1 MKIALFLLLALCG
14 STAFSQLQNV
24 NVYFDKL
31 SSVIRPEGIT
41 ELENISKLLKADS
54 TTIQSISVYSDTLGT
69 VELNARLAQERYLNS
84 LNVLGIKTN
93 DVTFETNIY
102 GEEFPFVES
111 EYQIELFRRVTIV
124 HFVKEEE
131 LIEETIEEVIE
142 EIVEE
147 VIIEE
152 EVKEPPSKLITQL
165 EAFIKDS
172 NTDEILLEL
181 SILFVGDKDIIMKE
195 SETELNQLYN
205 FLKKNSRLTAQIRGH
220 VCCKANKK
228 LSKARAER
236 VYDYLVQNSIS
247 AHRLSYKGFSNK
259 IPKVTP
265 ELSDEDRQAN
275 RRVDV
280 VFKK

>member
-14 STAFSQLQNV
+14 STAFSQIQTV
-24 NVYFDKL
+24 NIYFDKL

-124 HFVKEEE
+124 HFVKEE
-131 LIEETIEEVIE
+131 IIE

-147 VIIEE
+147 VIVEEVIEE
-152 EVKEPPSKLITQL
+152 GVEEVE
-165 EAFIKDS
+165 EENED
-172 NTDEILLEL
+172 
-181 SILFVGDKDIIMKE
+181 
-195 SETELNQLYN
+195 ELN
-205 FLKKNSRLTAQIRGH
+205 K
-220 VCCKANKK
+220 
-228 LSKARAER
+228 
-236 VYDYLVQNSIS
+236 
-247 AHRLSYKGFSNK
+247 
-259 IPKVTP
+259 
-265 ELSDEDRQAN
+265 
-275 RRVDV
+275 
-280 VFKK
+280 